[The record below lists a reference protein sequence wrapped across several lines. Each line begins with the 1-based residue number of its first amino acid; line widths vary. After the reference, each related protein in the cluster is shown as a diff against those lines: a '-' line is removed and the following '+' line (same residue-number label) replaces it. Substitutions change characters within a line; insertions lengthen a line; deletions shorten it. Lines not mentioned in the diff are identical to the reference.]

1 MKCTLDQLVLID
13 AFVHPQLPEPPADF
27 TRLLPR
33 YLSLKIFSFLDP
45 RSLCRAT
52 QVGPINNTWYVFY
65 KVQQVCWYWHYL
77 TEENCIWKPK
87 CLRFGWTLPS
97 PPLPTDMGTWKRH
110 YLGCVSSLHWVPPPP
125 TKVSQDLV
133 SFVCNEIV
141 LGRLIV
147 ICHSFPP
154 QLVGL

>member
-52 QVGPINNTWYVFY
+52 QVGP
-65 KVQQVCWYWHYL
+65 L
-77 TEENCIWKPK
+77 TIHGMYFIKYN
-87 CLRFGWTLPS
+87 RFAGI
-97 PPLPTDMGTWKRH
+97 GT
-110 YLGCVSSLHWVPPPP
+110 
-125 TKVSQDLV
+125 
-133 SFVCNEIV
+133 I
-141 LGRLIV
+141 
-147 ICHSFPP
+147 
-154 QLVGL
+154 